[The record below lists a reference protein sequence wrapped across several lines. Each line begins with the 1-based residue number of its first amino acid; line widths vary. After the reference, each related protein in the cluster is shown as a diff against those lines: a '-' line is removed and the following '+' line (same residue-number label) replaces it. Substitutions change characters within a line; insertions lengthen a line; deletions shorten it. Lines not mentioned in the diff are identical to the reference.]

1 MFKNR
6 DIVCSVEIGT
16 SKICVL
22 LGEISGDGQ
31 VEVIGRGLVPSAGT
45 VVKGEICNYPALLP
59 LLEKAV
65 DEADA
70 SSGGRLGD
78 CRLVHVLVTGCGISS
93 QQGVGSSTIRN
104 DERIVTEAE
113 RREAMENAQVL
124 NLAGDREILNCSET
138 FFKVDGRRVSDPLQQ
153 RGARLETH
161 VHVVHGIAARL
172 DVFRRAVADAGF
184 GDVDTE
190 VTFSVLADD
199 FAVLTDEE
207 REQGV
212 LLVDLGAGC
221 TEYIVEYDRGIC
233 ASGVIQLGME
243 HVANDLSVAM
253 NLNIDLCRRMLADGT
268 LGRMRAENREYLEFR
283 GSAGHLRKIPFS
295 SFETV
300 IDWRLR
306 EIFEIIR
313 EQLAGSGAPHSLDAG
328 GVLTGGGASFFR
340 SEELFREVFELDCRK
355 RIPADVGGVLT
366 GLDDPRYTSV
376 WGGLKLAA
384 HFLGEYDETRRPFDS
399 LVDGLNRMWG
409 SGKTTLKNIKKV
421 IKI

>member
-1 MFKNR
+1 M
-6 DIVCSVEIGT
+6 
-16 SKICVL
+16 
-22 LGEISGDGQ
+22 
-31 VEVIGRGLVPSAGT
+31 
-45 VVKGEICNYPALLP
+45 
-59 LLEKAV
+59 
-65 DEADA
+65 
-70 SSGGRLGD
+70 
-78 CRLVHVLVTGCGISS
+78 
-93 QQGVGSSTIRN
+93 
-104 DERIVTEAE
+104 
-113 RREAMENAQVL
+113 
-124 NLAGDREILNCSET
+124 
-138 FFKVDGRRVSDPLQQ
+138 SDPLQQ
-153 RGARLETH
+153 RGVRLETH

-199 FAVLTDEE
+199 FAVLTDDE
-207 REQGV
+207 RAQGV

-283 GSAGHLRKIPFS
+283 GAAGHLRKIPFS

-313 EQLAGSGAPHSLDAG
+313 EQLTASGAPHSLDAG

-366 GLDDPRYTSV
+366 GLDDPRFTSV

-384 HFLGEYDETRRPFDS
+384 LFLGEYDETRRPIDS

-409 SGKTTLKNIKKV
+409 SSKTTLKNIKKV